1 MTTTIDS
8 FVQRWADAERRGD
21 ATTLDELLADD
32 FVGIGPVGFVLDR
45 EPWLARF
52 GHGLA
57 YDALRLDDVD
67 EHRHGDTVVVVA
79 HQHADGHAGD
89 VPVPSDTRVSLTI
102 VDEGGS
108 PRIAGIQY
116 SFIGPP
122 LGASR

>member
-1 MTTTIDS
+1 MTTTLHP
-8 FVQRWADAERRGD
+8 FVQRWVDAERRGD
-21 ATTLDELLADD
+21 TTALDELLADD
-32 FVGIGPVGFVLDR
+32 FVGIGPVGFVLGR

-52 GHGLA
+52 GHGLE
-57 YDALRLDDVD
+57 YDELTLDEVD

-89 VPVPSDTRVSLTI
+89 VAVPSDTRVSLTI
-102 VDEGGS
+102 VDEAGS

-122 LGASR
+122 LTAG

>member
-1 MTTTIDS
+1 MKTDIDELLND
-8 FVQRWADAERRGD
+8 WAESERTGD
-21 ATTLDELLADD
+21 AKHLDRLLADD

-57 YDALRLDDVD
+57 YDDLTLDEVV
-67 EHRHGDTVVVVA
+67 EHRHGNTVVVVA
-79 HQHADGHAGD
+79 HQHADGHSGD
-89 VPVPSDTRVSLTI
+89 VQIPPDTRVSFTI
-102 VDEGGS
+102 VDADAS

-122 LGASR
+122 LGGPR